1 MRNRLL
7 PLIMISSA
15 LVVAADN
22 GTTREG
28 SAGVPVMGYAF
39 GAQTRELRAILGV
52 PGASRWS
59 DPLALPDGVTA
70 LRVAPGHRWALV
82 LRESGEAGVLV
93 LDSLTYAPIADALDN
108 LDGVRFSPAGTAM
121 VLSTGAIY
129 RGLPDDVKR
138 AGEAGI
144 ADLMAVSDSGEV
156 AALRDG
162 RLMKGSEFLRECSAE
177 CRFAFFPGTDSSLA
191 VLDGGRLTEM
201 SGSDARILAD
211 EVDAAEMMLAANKT
225 VLLSAGT
232 TLRVIDRASGA
243 LVRSEDLPAVATR
256 LEAMRHADAV
266 LLSSGSEESDAAW
279 MFSQEGVRFV
289 PARAAA
295 PAASEVKE

>member
-15 LVVAADN
+15 LVIAADN

-39 GAQTRELRAILGV
+39 GGQTRELRAILGV

-70 LRVAPGHRWALV
+70 LRIAPGHRWALV
-82 LRESGEAGVLV
+82 LRDGGEAGILT
-93 LDSLTYAPIADALDN
+93 LDSLAYSPIADTLDN
-108 LDGVRFSPAGTAM
+108 LDSVRFSPSGTAM
-121 VLSTGAIY
+121 VLSSGAIY
-129 RGLPDDVKR
+129 RGLPEEAKR
-138 AGEAGI
+138 GGDAVV

-156 AALRDG
+156 ATLIEG
-162 RLMKGSEFLRECSAE
+162 RLMKGAEFLRECSAD
-177 CRFAFFPGTDSSLA
+177 CRFGFFPGSDSHLA
-191 VLDGGRLTEM
+191 VFDTGRLTEM
-201 SGSDARILAD
+201 SGSESRIVAENLDSAD
-211 EVDAAEMMLAANKT
+211 LMLATNKA
-225 VLLSAGT
+225 VLLSGASA
-232 TLRVIDRASGA
+232 LRVIDRVSGA
-243 LVRSEDLPAVATR
+243 MLRSEDLPAAATR
-256 LEAMRHADAV
+256 LEAMRQGDAV

-279 MFSQEGVRFV
+279 IFSQEGVRFV
-289 PARAAA
+289 PAR

>member
-15 LVVAADN
+15 LVIAADN

-39 GAQTRELRAILGV
+39 GGQTRELRAILGV

-82 LRESGEAGVLV
+82 LRDGGEAGILT
-93 LDSLTYAPIADALDN
+93 LDSLAYSPIADTLDN
-108 LDGVRFSPAGTAM
+108 LDSVRFSPSGTAM
-121 VLSTGAIY
+121 VLSSGAIY
-129 RGLPDDVKR
+129 RGLPEDAKR
-138 AGEAGI
+138 GGDAVVA
-144 ADLMAVSDSGEV
+144 ADLMAVSDSGDV
-156 AALRDG
+156 ATLIDG
-162 RLMKGSEFLRECSAE
+162 RLMKGGEFLRECSAD
-177 CRFAFFPGTDSSLA
+177 CRFAFFPGADSHLA
-191 VLDGGRLTEM
+191 VFDAGRLTEM
-201 SGSDARILAD
+201 SGSESRILA
-211 EVDAAEMMLAANKT
+211 ENLDAAAFILATNKS
-225 VLLSAGT
+225 VLLSGASA
-232 TLRVIDRASGA
+232 LRVMDRVSGA
-243 LVRSEDLPAVATR
+243 MLRSEDLPAAATR
-256 LEAMRHADAV
+256 LEAMRQGDTV

-289 PARAAA
+289 PAR

>member
-15 LVVAADN
+15 LVIAADN

-39 GAQTRELRAILGV
+39 GGQTRELRAILGV

-70 LRVAPGHRWALV
+70 LRIAPGHRWALV
-82 LRESGEAGVLV
+82 LRDGGEAGILT
-93 LDSLTYAPIADALDN
+93 LDSLAYSPIADTLDN
-108 LDGVRFSPAGTAM
+108 LDSVRFSPSGTAM
-121 VLSTGAIY
+121 VLSSGAIY
-129 RGLPDDVKR
+129 RGLPEEAKR
-138 AGEAGI
+138 GGDAVV

-156 AALRDG
+156 ATLIEG
-162 RLMKGSEFLRECSAE
+162 RLMKGAEFLRECSAD
-177 CRFAFFPGTDSSLA
+177 CRFGFFPGSEARLA
-191 VLDGGRLTEM
+191 VFDGGRLIEM
-201 SGSDARILAD
+201 SGSESRIVAENL
-211 EVDAAEMMLAANKT
+211 DAADLMLATNKA
-225 VLLSAGT
+225 VLLSGSSA
-232 TLRVIDRASGA
+232 LRVIDRVSGA
-243 LVRSEDLPAVATR
+243 MLRTEDLPAAATR
-256 LEAMRHADAV
+256 LEAMRQGDAV

-289 PARAAA
+289 PAR